1 LKTTYLS
8 LDFGAS
14 RVKWTLNSINDN
26 VFLDSG
32 SFSNPYI
39 KSNEYVEISI
49 NLLIKLTKSLI
60 SNLIKKWKVEKILIS
75 SQMHGFALMDSD
87 NCYLTEYIS
96 WFDQRF
102 LNNENKSLE
111 KFIKNHSDTFY
122 TNTGMT
128 IKSSLPYFNSIPLI
142 KKFYN
147 NSFKLVSLPEILLYG
162 LGVKNPK
169 VHTTLMAGSGFYNI
183 KENCCSKALLDIHN
197 KLTRKNITFNEHTDH
212 FTSFETKIS
221 GKIINISIGY
231 GDHQCSVL
239 GANNTIYT
247 TSINMGTG
255 SQVSKIITPQEIEF
269 SNSLQFRPYF
279 NNQVLKCI
287 THIPSGRAL
296 NNYLNILE
304 NNKLSNN
311 IWDDIKNLKISEILN
326 STLTFN
332 LAIYADAYN
341 FQFTS
346 SQISGIK
353 ENNFTYKNYISSLI
367 KSYLN
372 QYINIIDEVEK
383 KSKTKSTKIILS
395 GGLAKKVNISKK
407 YFETLQIKKVVESK
421 STYIEDEALLGLKKI
436 MKYEN

>member
-1 LKTTYLS
+1 MKPTYLS

-26 VFLDSG
+26 LLLDSG
-32 SFSNPYI
+32 SFSNPYL
-39 KSNEYVEISI
+39 KSDQIVEISI
-49 NLLIKLTKSLI
+49 ISIIKLTKSII
-60 SNLIKKWKVEKILIS
+60 SSLLKKWKIEKVLIS
-75 SQMHGFALMDSD
+75 SQMHGFALMDSN
-87 NCYLTEYIS
+87 NCFLTEYIS

-122 TNTGMT
+122 NNTGMT
-128 IKSSLPYFNSIPLI
+128 IKSSLPYFNSIPVI
-142 KKFYN
+142 KKLNY
-147 NSFKLVSLPEILLYG
+147 NSFKLVSLPEILLHG

-169 VHTTLMAGSGFYNI
+169 VHTTLIAGSGFYNI
-183 KENCCSKALLDIHN
+183 KENCCSKALLDIHY
-197 KLTRKNITFNEHTDH
+197 KLTGKNILFNEHTDQ

-221 GKIINISIGY
+221 GKIVNISIGY

-255 SQVSKIITPQEIEF
+255 SQVSKIITSQEIEF
-269 SNSLQFRPYF
+269 SNKIQYRPYF
-279 NNQVLKCI
+279 DNKALKCI

-304 NNKLSNN
+304 SNKSSNN
-311 IWDDIKNLKISEILN
+311 IWDDINKLNVSDILN

-332 LAIYADAYN
+332 LAIFADAYN
-341 FQFTS
+341 FQETS

-353 ENNFTYKNYISSLI
+353 ENNFTYRNYICSLI
-367 KSYLN
+367 KSYLT
-372 QYINIIDEVEK
+372 QYIDIIELVEK
-383 KSKTKSTKIILS
+383 NSKIKATKIILS
-395 GGLAKKVNISKK
+395 GGLAKQVNVSKK
-407 YFETLQIKKVVESK
+407 VFETLQIKKVVESK
-421 STYIEDEALLGLKKI
+421 SSYIEDEAILGLKKI
-436 MKYEN
+436 IKYEN